1 MKDKFFTHPLTEIAA
16 TPRGYGKD
24 DYMAVFIENTIQ
36 KLKEFEESS
45 GSADFHG
52 LDYIAS
58 LKRALEWLLEYFK
71 GNSAVEDDCSI
82 YSYYAWIHLKKL
94 DEDLMLD

>member
-1 MKDKFFTHPLTEIAA
+1 MKNKFLTHPLTEIAA

-24 DYMAVFIENTIQ
+24 DYMASFIKNTIQ
-36 KLKEFEESS
+36 KLKELEESS
-45 GSADFHG
+45 DLADLHG
-52 LDYIAS
+52 LGYIVS

-71 GNSAVEDDCSI
+71 GNSVVEDDYSI